1 MTKEI
6 LAVVDAV
13 SNEKGVAKEIIFEAL
28 EAALASATRK
38 RHPEDVDVRVAIDRE
53 SGEYDTFRRWE
64 VVDDDAVV
72 MSADE
77 LPEAVVE
84 PPMSSGGP
92 SGGPA
97 GADAEEEEN
106 EGPRLFSPKTE
117 ILFSEAV
124 KTHPG
129 IGVGEYIE
137 EPIESVDFGRIAAQ
151 TAKQVIV
158 QKVREAERA
167 QVVEAYQDREG
178 ELVMGVVKRV
188 DRGNVIVDLGGNAEA
203 LISREELIPRELVRP
218 GDRLRGY
225 LREVRSEIR
234 GPQLFVSRTA
244 PELMIQLFTLEVPEI
259 GEGLIEIMGC
269 ARDPGSRAKIG
280 VRSMVPRIDPV
291 GACVGMRGSRV
302 QAVSNELAGERVDI
316 ILWDED
322 PAKYVINAMSPA
334 EVMSIV
340 VDEDSQSMD
349 VAVNEEQLS
358 QAIGRGGQNVRLAS
372 QLTGWELNVMTEIQ
386 AQEKSEAETDRALKL
401 FMEKLAVDEEV
412 AMILMQEG
420 FSGIDEVAYVPEAEM
435 LNIEEFDADMVRE
448 LQSRARDALLAREI
462 ASEEGISDA
471 PPAEDLLALEGM
483 DNELAAALAH
493 RGVITREDLAEQ
505 SVADLLDITDIGQ
518 DRAGELIMK
527 AREIWFE
534 DENSEGSSGEEPQ
547 AQVPTS
553 PSS

>member
-6 LAVVDAV
+6 LAVVDVV

-38 RHPEDVDVRVAIDRE
+38 RHPDEVDVRVAINRE
-53 SGEYDTFRRWE
+53 TGEYDTFRRWE
-64 VVDDDAVV
+64 VVDDDAIVL
-72 MSADE
+72 SADE
-77 LPEAVVE
+77 LPEPVVDADSE
-84 PPMSSGGP
+84 TGGE
-92 SGGPA
+92 G
-97 GADAEEEEN
+97 EEEEA
-106 EGPRLFSPKTE
+106 EGPRVFSPKTE
-117 ILFSEAV
+117 ILLSEA
-124 KTHPG
+124 KKLTPEINSG
-129 IGVGEYIE
+129 DYIE
-137 EPIESVDFGRIAAQ
+137 EPIDSVDFGRIAAQ

-167 QVVEAYQDREG
+167 QVVEAYQDRVG

-188 DRGNVIVDLGGNAEA
+188 DRGNVIIDLGGNAEA
-203 LISREELIPRELVRP
+203 MISRDELIPRELVRP

-259 GEGLIEIMGC
+259 GEGLIEVMGC

-280 VRSMVPRIDPV
+280 VRSLVPRIDPV

-334 EVMSIV
+334 EAVSIV

-349 VAVNEEQLS
+349 VAVHEEQLS

-372 QLTGWELNVMTEIQ
+372 QLTGWELNVMTELQ
-386 AQEKSEAETDRALKL
+386 AQEKNEAETERVLKV

-435 LNIEEFDADMVRE
+435 LGIEEFDADMVSE

-462 ASEEGISDA
+462 ASEEGITDA

-483 DNELAAALAH
+483 DSELAATLAR
-493 RGVITREDLAEQ
+493 RGVITREDLADQ
-505 SVADLLDITDIGQ
+505 SVGDVLDITDIGEE
-518 DRAGELIMK
+518 RAGVLIMK
-527 AREIWFE
+527 AREIWFA
-534 DENSEGSSGEEPQ
+534 DESPEGSSDEGTGVE
-547 AQVPTS
+547 ASTS
-553 PSS
+553 SGS